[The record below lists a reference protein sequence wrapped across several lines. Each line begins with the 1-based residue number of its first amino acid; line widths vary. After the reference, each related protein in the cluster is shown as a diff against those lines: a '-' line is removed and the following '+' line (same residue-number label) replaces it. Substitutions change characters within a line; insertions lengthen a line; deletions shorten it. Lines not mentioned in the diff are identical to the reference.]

1 MQKLLSLVSLVLF
14 SFFLMG
20 CPYESEVPIDQPSV
34 KYPAGLLGKWE
45 PKSSSDDIMIISR
58 KDDLLMKIV
67 KTKKEAKADDTPEEY
82 EGYLSDVGGTK
93 FLNLYEKKEESF
105 GTKKYYL
112 YKLELSTSGARVTLS
127 PLTENIDE
135 KYDKPADLKAF
146 IQKNMN
152 LSFFYHKED
161 EVYIRAD

>member
-1 MQKLLSLVSLVLF
+1 MKKLLTPFLFVLF

-34 KYPAGLLGKWE
+34 KYPNGLLGKWE
-45 PKSSSDDIMIISR
+45 PKSSSDDLMVISR
-58 KDDLLMKIV
+58 KDDFLMKIV

-82 EGYLSDVGGTK
+82 EGYLSDVGGTR

-105 GTKKYYL
+105 GSKKYYL
-112 YKLELSTSGARVTLS
+112 YKIELSSSGARVTLS

-135 KYDKPADLKAF
+135 KFDKPADLKAF
-146 IQKNMN
+146 IQKNMH
-152 LSFFYHKED
+152 LSFFYDKED